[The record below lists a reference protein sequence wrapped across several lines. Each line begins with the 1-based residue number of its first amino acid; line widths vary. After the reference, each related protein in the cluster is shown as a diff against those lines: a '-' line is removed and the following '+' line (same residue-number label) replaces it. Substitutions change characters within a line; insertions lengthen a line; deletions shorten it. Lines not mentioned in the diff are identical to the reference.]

1 MSVDKNFY
9 LAIVLS
15 CLSRWFIN
23 FFWHGSATI
32 RWQHTEAS
40 GPRKKP
46 DILEDDAECACGRD
60 ASVWEGCGRSS
71 ERGRKR
77 RTQELCRSRERDVT
91 MNGSGGDHPIVVSI
105 TIQRTVCRYFSNA
118 TSVNAFIQT
127 KKMHISFDT
136 DSKDRKPQGPGDV
149 PATLDQQTTRQHAS
163 THSNTSAT
171 TATRQHKTATSHED
185 DEF

>member
-1 MSVDKNFY
+1 M
-9 LAIVLS
+9 
-15 CLSRWFIN
+15 RM
-23 FFWHGSATI
+23 
-32 RWQHTEAS
+32 
-40 GPRKKP
+40 
-46 DILEDDAECACGRD
+46 
-60 ASVWEGCGRSS
+60 WEGCQCVGGMCEILR
-71 ERGRKR
+71 EGKEKR
-77 RTQELCRSRERDVT
+77 RTQELCRSRDRDAT
-91 MNGSGGDHPIVVSI
+91 MNGRSSGDHPIVVSI

-118 TSVNAFIQT
+118 TSVNAFVQT
-127 KKMHISFDT
+127 KKIHISFKFDT